1 MPSPIGHILAGA
13 GVYLAATRKED
24 RSTAALGVVLLGSVL
39 PDFDFLPG
47 ILIGHPAAF
56 HHGISHS
63 LTFAALF
70 GVVIFFIVCRFENKK
85 IAVRTG
91 ILAGLAYAS
100 HLAIDLVS
108 VNEGARGIPIIWP
121 ISSDRFGVNLEL
133 FGHFHHERLAQGIW
147 SVVRWDNL
155 TALSREVTV
164 LGVPLLLL
172 FWRQKARQKYRAKAT
187 LKKYKH
193 DT

>member
-1 MPSPIGHILAGA
+1 MPSPVGHILGGATLFLAGTNRE
-13 GVYLAATRKED
+13 Y
-24 RSTAALGVVLLGSVL
+24 RSKVMFSVIFLGSVL

-70 GVVIFFIVCRFENKK
+70 GVLIFFIVCRFENKK
-85 IAVRTG
+85 IAVRAG

-100 HLAIDLVS
+100 HLALDLVS

-121 ISSDRFGVNLEL
+121 ISSDRFGVNLQL
-133 FGHFHHERLAQGIW
+133 FGHFHHGRLAQGIW
-147 SVVRWDNL
+147 SVVRWENL

-172 FWRQKARQKYRAKAT
+172 FWRERRDRSTVQTQR
-187 LKKYKH
+187 
-193 DT
+193 

>member
-1 MPSPIGHILAGA
+1 MPSPVAHILGGA
-13 GVYLAATRKED
+13 AVYFGGGNREYRSKVMFSAT
-24 RSTAALGVVLLGSVL
+24 LLGSIL

-70 GVVIFFIVCRFENKK
+70 GLVIFFIVCRFENKK

-91 ILAGLAYAS
+91 LLAGLAYAS
-100 HLAIDLVS
+100 HLALDLVS
-108 VNEGARGIPIIWP
+108 VNQGARGIPIIWP
-121 ISSDRFGVNLEL
+121 ISSDRFGINLQL
-133 FGHFHHERLAQGIW
+133 FGHFHHGNFAQGIW

-172 FWRQKARQKYRAKAT
+172 FWRERRDRSTVQTQ
-187 LKKYKH
+187 LKEYKH
-193 DT
+193 ES